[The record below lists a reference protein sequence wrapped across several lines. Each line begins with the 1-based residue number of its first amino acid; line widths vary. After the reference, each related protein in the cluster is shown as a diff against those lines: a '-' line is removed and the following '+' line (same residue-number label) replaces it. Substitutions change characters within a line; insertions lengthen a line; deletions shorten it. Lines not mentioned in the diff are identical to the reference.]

1 MRFQHMTSL
10 KRSQKCWLHFFSPG
24 AQVDKKVG
32 IKCPLEPWSADPKQV
47 MQESIVR
54 TAAKKTDFQWLQKE
68 NLHSVLETI
77 NPETHD
83 TEDFWYFLSEDK
95 IFIILLQ

>member
-10 KRSQKCWLHFFSPG
+10 KRSQKCWLHFFSPR
-24 AQVDKKVG
+24 AQVDKKAG

-54 TAAKKTDFQWLQKE
+54 TAAKKTDFPVATKGKTYTAFWKL
-68 NLHSVLETI
+68 LT
-77 NPETHD
+77 PETHD
-83 TEDFWYFLSEDK
+83 TEDFWYF
-95 IFIILLQ
+95 